1 MGTKLRAMLKS
12 VFGERVDQMM
22 ELSGLATSPA
32 KQGRGYATALVRTL
46 NDMVRSTAHLTF
58 GMNVSCAH
66 ARVLLHV
73 RQADSRDCAVWV
85 FTDDAKWFYEELG
98 YVLVA
103 EEWAGVD
110 NPKWKGDP
118 VPLRVVSRKEQNC
131 ISTAILLTQSCE

>member
-46 NDMVRSTAHLTF
+46 NDMVKSAAYLTF
-58 GMNVSCAH
+58 DMNASCAH

-73 RQADSRDCAVWV
+73 RQADSRGCAVWV
-85 FTDDAKWFYEELG
+85 FTDDESGSMRSSATYSSQKNG
-98 YVLVA
+98 
-103 EEWAGVD
+103 
-110 NPKWKGDP
+110 
-118 VPLRVVSRKEQNC
+118 RVSTIRSGRVIPSLFVS
-131 ISTAILLTQSCE
+131 